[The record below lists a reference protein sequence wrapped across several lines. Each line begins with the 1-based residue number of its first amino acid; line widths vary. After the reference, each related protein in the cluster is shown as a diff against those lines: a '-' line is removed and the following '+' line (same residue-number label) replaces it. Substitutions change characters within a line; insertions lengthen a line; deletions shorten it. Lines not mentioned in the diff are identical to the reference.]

1 MEASIIMREK
11 ERTDIGEWLAVDEGC
26 ENRKT
31 LVDEDGSLTTPV
43 REKVTSKMDKRQEM
57 LKK

>member
-1 MEASIIMREK
+1 M
-11 ERTDIGEWLAVDEGC
+11 DEGC

-43 REKVTSKMDKRQEM
+43 RDKVTSKMDKRQEM

>member
-1 MEASIIMREK
+1 M
-11 ERTDIGEWLAVDEGC
+11 DEGC

-43 REKVTSKMDKRQEM
+43 REGYIKDGQKARNVEKVGARSH
-57 LKK
+57 